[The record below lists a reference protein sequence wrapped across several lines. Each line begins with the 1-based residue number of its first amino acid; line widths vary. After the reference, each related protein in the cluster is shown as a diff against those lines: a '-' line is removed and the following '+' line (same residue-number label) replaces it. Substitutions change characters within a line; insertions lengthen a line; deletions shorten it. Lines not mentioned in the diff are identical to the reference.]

1 MSMLDTVILIVL
13 IPLAGATIN
22 GLLGSRL
29 GKISGYIGSAAVGA
43 SWLLSL
49 RVLIQVLGGA
59 SLDVNVY
66 EWIAAGT
73 FKAAVGFQVDALSTV
88 MIVTV
93 TTVSFFIHIYSFGYM
108 GHDPG
113 FARFY
118 AYLNLFVFSMLV
130 LVLANNYLMMFVGW
144 EGVGLCSY
152 LLIGFW
158 YTKKTAS
165 DAGKKAFIVNRIGDF
180 GFLIGMFVMITALG
194 TVDFSEVYEKA
205 PVLLP
210 AGTATAIALLLF
222 VGACGKSA
230 QFPLYVWLPDAMEGP
245 TPVSSLIH
253 AATMVTAGVYMVA
266 RSNVLYTMSPTAG
279 AVVAWVGVITALLAA
294 TIALV
299 NTDIKRVL
307 AYSTVSQLGYMFIGV
322 GVGAYTAGVFHLFT
336 HAFFK
341 GLMFLAAGSVMHAM
355 SNELDMRKMGG
366 LLSKMKITGITFWIG
381 ALAIAGVPPLSGFWS
396 KDEILASAYKSGHPA
411 IWALGVVGAMMTAFY
426 MFRLIFMTFHGAPRD
441 RDLHDHAHESPSS
454 MTVPL
459 IVLAIGSAFVGFVG
473 YPPGHGLIDQFLG
486 TVVGAHHAPAG
497 HSGMSEGVLVGIS
510 VLAAALG
517 IGIAYFLH
525 RRGRLGA
532 ESTHPVHGVLTNKWY
547 VDELYNAVI
556 VQPIRRIS
564 DGLWTIFD
572 TIFVDGLVNAL
583 GYLVK
588 GIGWLT
594 TRVQSGNTPTYAL
607 WIVLG
612 TVVTLYFTRFP

>member
-1 MSMLDTVILIVL
+1 MSMLDTAILIIL
-13 IPLAGATIN
+13 TPLCGAVIN
-22 GLLGSRL
+22 GLLGNRL
-29 GKISGYIGSAAVGA
+29 GRVSGYVGLAAVGV

-49 RVLIQVLGGA
+49 KVLTQVVAGET
-59 SLDVNVY
+59 LDANAY

-73 FKAAVGFQVDALSTV
+73 FKATIGFQIDALSTV

-108 GHDPG
+108 HGDPG

-158 YTKKTAS
+158 YTRRSAS

-180 GFLIGMFVMITALG
+180 GFLIGMFLMITTLG
-194 TVDFSEVYEKA
+194 TVDFSEVFAKA
-205 PVLLP
+205 PTLLP

-266 RSNVLYTMSPTAG
+266 RSNVLYTMAPTAG

-322 GVGAYTAGVFHLFT
+322 GVGAYSAGVFHLFT

-355 SNELDMRKMGG
+355 SDELNMRKMGG
-366 LLSKMKITGITFWIG
+366 LLSKMKITGITFWVG

-396 KDEILASAYKSGHPA
+396 KDEILASAYKSGHPM
-411 IWALGVVGAMMTAFY
+411 IWLLGVVGAMMTAFY
-426 MFRLIFMTFHGAPRD
+426 MFRLIFMTFHGKPRD
-441 RDLHDHAHESPSS
+441 QHLHDHAHESPSS

-459 IVLAIGSAFVGFVG
+459 IALAVGSVVVGFVG
-473 YPPGHGLIDQFLG
+473 YPPGHGFIDGFLG
-486 TVVGAHHAPAG
+486 PVLGRHGGQAG
-497 HSGMSEGVLVGIS
+497 HDGLPESVLIGIS
-510 VLAAALG
+510 VLAAAAG
-517 IGIAYFLH
+517 IGIAFAMH
-525 RRGRLGA
+525 RSGRLGV
-532 ESTHPVHGVLTNKWY
+532 ESAQPIHRLLTNKWY
-547 VDELYNAVI
+547 VDEIYEAVI
-556 VQPIRRIS
+556 LKPIHKAS
-564 DGLWTIFD
+564 ETLWTVFD
-572 TIFVDGLVNAL
+572 TIFIDGLVNAS

-594 TRVQSGNTPTYAL
+594 TRFQSGNTPTYAL
-607 WIVLG
+607 WITLGAVLM
-612 TVVTLYFTRFP
+612 LYFTKFP